1 MTKPRQIR
9 RSGLSVL
16 VALLS
21 AVPLLVGQGCPPM
34 NWIWPGGDPVGG
46 TGSDSGS
53 GSGQDIP
60 GGTNTPPYF
69 EFTKPLSDVMR
80 EVGDIIEIAWLDGDP
95 DDNAVISLYVDPD
108 KIFGNGTEILIESNI
123 SENADNSQ
131 GFYYLNTTAKGLQP
145 GEYRIIASITDGV
158 NPRELIVAPGLLM
171 LFPPGMVPG
180 NLSPAVVAREPS
192 VNYSVG
198 HNSEVPISWCVSDP
212 DDGENQVLPDIV
224 ILLDLDQNPLN
235 DLVFS
240 GSNAERNLAEA
251 CFAVQDPLDGP
262 YPVMVDGELRAY
274 VLGCF
279 KDTVG
284 GTLGECSNPTTPGG
298 SFPPNGT
305 YTINAMKL
313 PPRVNGEPYRVR
325 VTAWDHTN
333 PPVSRYAWGGVT
345 VSSTATGNA
354 GLVDLAE
361 VGRTIRG
368 AKFYGFDENGQ
379 SGYTGVGVGDMSGD
393 GIDDFVIVSRY
404 GRGYGMDAMGSAHL
418 VLGMA
423 GQQFGG
429 DIPLNSITTT
439 YAGALF
445 TMPYSTKSQGLV
457 SVARVGD
464 VTGDN
469 LSEIV
474 FGAPYTEVFYDR
486 VDDDPC
492 DSSPPSCYFDYM
504 PNPYSDQPP
513 DNDEMGAYDWHED
526 LIVPQPPPDPPP
538 PPYLCS
544 NDEDLFVQ
552 TPIASGYAIV
562 VGSNNSLNN
571 DIYGLEDVGQ
581 ALGFNGA
588 RFRGAY
594 FDDLDIPGTLT
605 GSVNRTWP
613 YSIIP
618 DNLFGLTVNS
628 MPSISDSTPGLTA
641 RWGPSLVI
649 SSPKNGRNRGR
660 VWYFEWF
667 DYTSRLPGSTTPD
680 IQSFPALVGCG
691 FRTRII
697 PGGTDGTGRSGSQ
710 VITGEMA
717 GDLFGYAG
725 PAGDFNRDGSQD
737 IVAGAPGADRNG
749 LIDNGIVYVVF
760 GRPDFDNPDMTNLEE
775 FDLDI
780 WNSPRLE
787 IHGDRN
793 NDRFG
798 ESQTLIGDVNQDGHP
813 DIAFASQY
821 AGSDGIGGPE
831 SGFIGIVFGG
841 RHFAGVNKFNVG
853 HVGGPT
859 LPGVRIYG
867 RQAGGHAGAVINDV
881 GDFNADGIDDLVI
894 VAPDEIRLING
905 LRRQGVAYLLFG
917 GPHLAN
923 KTINLSQV
931 GSTVPGLVFVTP
943 YGMTDANAA
952 RITWASGAGDV
963 NGDGFDDILLG
974 LPEADTVYPYNPS
987 LRKVD
992 TGEMYLIYG
1001 SNSGTNG
1008 MSW

>member
-1 MTKPRQIR
+1 MIKARQIR
-9 RSGLSVL
+9 TTGFSVF
-16 VALLS
+16 VALL
-21 AVPLLVGQGCPPM
+21 AAMPLLIGPGCPPV
-34 NWIWPGGDPVGG
+34 NWISPTGDPSG
-46 TGSDSGS
+46 DSS
-53 GSGQDIP
+53 GDGQEIP
-60 GGTNTPPYF
+60 DNGTNTPPYF
-69 EFTKPLSDVMR
+69 EFTAPLSTIMR
-80 EVGDIIEIAWLDGDP
+80 EVGDVIEISWLDGDP
-95 DDNAVISLYVDPD
+95 DDNAVISLFVDPD
-108 KIFGNGTEILIESNI
+108 KVFGNGTEILIESNI
-123 SENADNSQ
+123 AENTDDSQ
-131 GFYYLNTTAKGLQP
+131 GFYNLDTRAKNLQA

-158 NPRELIVAPGLLM
+158 NPPELIVAPGLLQ

-180 NLSPAVVAREPS
+180 NLSPAVVVREPN
-192 VNYSVG
+192 VHYSLG
-198 HNSEVPISWCVSDP
+198 HNGQVPISWCVSDP
-212 DDGENQVLPDIV
+212 DDGENQLLPDIV
-224 ILLDLDQNPLN
+224 VLFDLDENPAN
-235 DLVFS
+235 DLVFT
-240 GSNAERNLAEA
+240 GPTAEQDLAEV

-262 YPVMVDGELRAY
+262 YPVIVDGQVRAY

-279 KDTVG
+279 KDTLG
-284 GTLGECSNPTTPGG
+284 GALGECSDPATPGTD
-298 SFPPNGT
+298 FPPNGT
-305 YTINAMKL
+305 YIINAMRL
-313 PPRVNGEPYRVR
+313 PARVNGEPYRVR

-345 VSSTATGNA
+345 VSSTVTGDA

-418 VLGMA
+418 VLGMT

-429 DIPLNSITTT
+429 DIPLNSIATT
-439 YAGALF
+439 YPGALF
-445 TMPYSTKSQGLV
+445 TMPYSTNSQGLV

-474 FGAPYTEVFYDR
+474 FGAPHTEVFYDR

-492 DSSPPSCYFDYM
+492 DSSPPSCYADYM
-504 PNPYSDQPP
+504 PNPYSDPP
-513 DNDEMGAYDWHED
+513 PADPDEMGAYDWHED
-526 LIVPQPPPDPPP
+526 IIFYDPEPDPPLP
-538 PPYLCS
+538 TYYYCS
-544 NDEDLFVQ
+544 NDQDLSVV

-571 DIYGLEDVGQ
+571 DIYGLEDAGQ

-618 DNLFGLTVNS
+618 ENQFGLTVNS

-641 RWGPSLVI
+641 RWGPSLLI
-649 SSPKNGRNRGR
+649 SSPKNGRDRGR

-667 DYTSRLPGSTTPD
+667 DYTNDLPGSTDPD

-691 FRTRII
+691 FRARII

-710 VITGEMA
+710 VITGEMI
-717 GDLFGYAG
+717 GDLFGYAS

-737 IVAGAPGADRNG
+737 IVAGAPGADRDG
-749 LIDNGIVYVVF
+749 LVNNGIAYVVF

-787 IHGDRN
+787 IHGNYN

-798 ESQTLIGDVNQDGHP
+798 ESQTLVGDINQDGYA

-821 AGSDGIGGPE
+821 AGSDGIGGAE

-841 RHFAGVNKFNVG
+841 PKFAGVNTFSAS

-867 RQAGGHAGAVINDV
+867 HQAGMHAGAVINNV

-943 YGMTDANAA
+943 YGITDASAA
-952 RITWASGAGDV
+952 RITWVNGAGDV
-963 NGDGFDDILLG
+963 NGDGFEDILIG
-974 LPEADTVYPYNPS
+974 LPEADTTYPLNPS
-987 LRKVD
+987 LRKND

-1001 SNSGTNG
+1001 SNSGLSG
-1008 MSW
+1008 MGW